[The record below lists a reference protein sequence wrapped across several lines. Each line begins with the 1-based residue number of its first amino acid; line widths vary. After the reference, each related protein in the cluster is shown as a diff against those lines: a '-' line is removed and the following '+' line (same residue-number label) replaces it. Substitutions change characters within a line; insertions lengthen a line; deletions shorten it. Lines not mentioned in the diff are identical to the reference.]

1 MYRRKSILA
10 SLFDCDNPVQDAL
23 AHGSPAGIK
32 LAAEAVA
39 VQFEILRRTSVH
51 SPAEVYRVKTGKR
64 IWIVFYLL
72 VAGGAALFTFLLI
85 HQGAPQVMAAF
96 ASAGWWIAAV
106 VIYHLAVP
114 LLLDALAWWSLFPR
128 AERLSLWEFFWMRW
142 IGESVSTLVP
152 SASVGG
158 DVVRARLAALHG
170 ASIPTAAASVLVDI
184 TLGVFVQIVFTLLG
198 LALIVTATGRQSFV
212 RPTLIGA
219 VIGVLAIIGFYVVQ
233 RLGMFRFVGKMIS
246 RLANAEDWHSLVHS
260 GHTLDEAIRTQ
271 YARRSGVVGCCAW
284 TGASLILGSGEIWI
298 ALHALGLHAALMNS
312 VILQSMVLTIR
323 SVVFP
328 VPGALGV
335 QEGGYVLVGN
345 LLGIPGDAAFALS
358 LIARV
363 RELILGIPGLI
374 AWQVIEARRVLRARL
389 AASAQ

>member
-1 MYRRKSILA
+1 MR
-10 SLFDCDNPVQDAL
+10 
-23 AHGSPAGIK
+23 G
-32 LAAEAVA
+32 
-39 VQFEILRRTSVH
+39 
-51 SPAEVYRVKTGKR
+51 GKKIR
-64 IWIVFYLL
+64 IAFYLL
-72 VAGGAALFTFLLI
+72 VAAGAALFTFLLI

-106 VIYHLAVP
+106 VAYHFAVP
-114 LLLDALAWWSLFPR
+114 LLLDTLAWWSLFPKS
-128 AERLSLWEFFWMRW
+128 ERLSLWELFWMRW
-142 IGESVSTLVP
+142 VGESISTLVP

-198 LALIVTATGRQSFV
+198 LALIVTATGHQSFV

-219 VIGVLAIIGFYVVQ
+219 VIGVLAIVGFYVVQ
-233 RLGMFRFVGKMIS
+233 RLGMFRFIGKMIS
-246 RLANAEDWHSLVHS
+246 RVANAEDWHSMVHS

-271 YARRSGVVGCCAW
+271 YARRRGVIGCCAW
-284 TGASLILGSGEIWI
+284 TATSLILGSGEIWI
-298 ALHALGLHAALMNS
+298 ALRALGLQATIVNS

-323 SVVFP
+323 SAMFP

-363 RELILGIPGLI
+363 RELILGIPGLV
-374 AWQVIEARRVLRARL
+374 AWQLIEARRVLRARS
-389 AASAQ
+389 AASAR

>member
-1 MYRRKSILA
+1 
-10 SLFDCDNPVQDAL
+10 
-23 AHGSPAGIK
+23 
-32 LAAEAVA
+32 
-39 VQFEILRRTSVH
+39 
-51 SPAEVYRVKTGKR
+51 
-64 IWIVFYLL
+64 
-72 VAGGAALFTFLLI
+72 
-85 HQGAPQVMAAF
+85 
-96 ASAGWWIAAV
+96 
-106 VIYHLAVP
+106 
-114 LLLDALAWWSLFPR
+114 
-128 AERLSLWEFFWMRW
+128 
-142 IGESVSTLVP
+142 VP

-170 ASIPTAAASVLVDI
+170 VSIPAAAASVLVDI

-198 LALIVTATGRQSFV
+198 LALIVTSTGRQSFV

-219 VIGVLAIIGFYVVQ
+219 VIGVFAIGGFYLVQ
-233 RLGMFRFVGKMIS
+233 RLGMFRFIGRMIS

-298 ALHALGLHAALMNS
+298 ALHALGLHATIVNA

-323 SVVFP
+323 SAMFP

-335 QEGGYVLVGN
+335 QEGGYVVVGN

-363 RELILGIPGLI
+363 RELILGIPGLVV
-374 AWQVIEARRVLRARL
+374 WQMIEARRVWRTRSAANAR
-389 AASAQ
+389 